1 MRKLF
6 FLFCVF
12 LLLPYTSFGADTG
25 KIAVVDVQKVL
36 NDSAAGKKAKV
47 DLEALIQS
55 KQAYIDEQG
64 KTIEKM
70 KTDID
75 KQASVLSPEARQTK
89 EDELEKFI
97 REYQRLVQDSQ
108 TEVKKKEG
116 ELTGTILKEVNDL
129 VIKIG
134 EKEGYSIILERGM
147 VLYANKDM
155 DITDKVIKEYDESK
169 K

>member
-12 LLLPYTSFGADTG
+12 VLLPYTSFGADTS

-36 NDSAAGKKAKV
+36 NDSTAGKKAKV

-55 KQAYIDEQG
+55 KQAHIDEQG

-89 EDELEKFI
+89 EDELEKLI

-116 ELTGTILKEVNDL
+116 ELTGAILKEVNDL

-134 EKEGYSIILERGM
+134 EKEGYAVILERGM
-147 VLYANKDM
+147 VLYSHKDL